1 MEMLVRLLQFEK
13 HDPSILITLLGII
26 ILLRLL
32 HEANAEIPILFRVF
46 GKVMLFRLL
55 QFSNKWSSTLVIP
68 SGIEMLLRLVHSENA
83 DFPILF
89 IPDKEILVNELQP

>member
-32 HEANAEIPILFRVF
+32 K
-46 GKVMLFRLL
+46 KVKL
-55 QFSNKWSSTLVIP
+55 QQQQ
-68 SGIEMLLRLVHSENA
+68 
-83 DFPILF
+83 
-89 IPDKEILVNELQP
+89 EILQDGILVLQLYLLLLKLIIKIIMKVFKNQILLLI